1 MRRFVLLLAPL
12 LAVGCSAAEAVSPE
26 LACQRR
32 LAAAREAQPAQ
43 GDDFNHQAYAK
54 LDQTGCT
61 AKQLAVLDQIL
72 VLTTALPG
80 LTQANNIIGMTGD
93 KAGHSAAFQKMNDSV
108 IELNALEQSI
118 RSDLTQMEQSK

>member
-1 MRRFVLLLAPL
+1 MRRLLLLLAPL
-12 LAVGCSAAEAVSPE
+12 LASCAAEAVNPE

-32 LAAAREAQPAQ
+32 LAAAREAEPAE
-43 GDDFNHQAYAK
+43 GDDFNGQAYAA
-54 LDQTGCT
+54 LDRTGCT

-72 VLTTALPG
+72 ILTTALPG
-80 LTQANNIIGMTGD
+80 LTQANNIIAATGD

-118 RSDLTQMEQSK
+118 RADLAQMEPPQ

>member
-1 MRRFVLLLAPL
+1 MRRRVLLLAPL
-12 LAVGCSAAEAVSPE
+12 LAVGCAAAEVVNPE

-32 LAAAREAQPAQ
+32 LAAAREAEPAQ
-43 GDDFNHQAYAK
+43 GDDFNSQAYAA

-61 AKQLAVLDQIL
+61 TKQLAALDQIL
-72 VLTTALPG
+72 ILTTALPG

-118 RSDLTQMEQSK
+118 RADLAEMEQPK

>member
-1 MRRFVLLLAPL
+1 MRRLILLLAPL
-12 LAVGCSAAEAVSPE
+12 LAIGCTAAEVVSPE

-43 GDDFNHQAYAK
+43 GDDFNQQAYAA
-54 LDQTGCT
+54 LDRSGCT
-61 AKQLAVLDQIL
+61 TKQLAVLDQIL
-72 VLTTALPG
+72 ILTTALPG

-93 KAGHSAAFQKMNDSV
+93 KAGHMAAFQKMNDSV

-118 RSDLTQMEQSK
+118 RSDLTQMEQPK